1 MRFQVKATEDGN
13 VPVEWAAGLLAMHCV
28 VRGQQPGDYRVLVVP
43 SEGLPDSVSE
53 RAAELLEASRATLG
67 SPANVTRRESEVLEC
82 VLKHKSNKEI
92 GSVLNLSERTIKF
105 HISSLL
111 AKFGARD
118 RVDLMCK
125 ATVGLLPASAAPVDT
140 LFGFPMRASLPE
152 TEEREPDEERR
163 APSRKP
169 LLAS

>member
-1 MRFQVKATEDGN
+1 VKATEDGN

-28 VRGQQPGDYRVLVVP
+28 VRGQQPCDYRVLVVP
-43 SEGLPDSVSE
+43 SEGLPDPVSA
-53 RAAELLEASRATLG
+53 RASELLEASRATLG
-67 SPANVTRRESEVLEC
+67 SPAKVTRRESEVLEC

-92 GSVLNLSERTIKF
+92 GNVLNLSERTIKF

-125 ATVGLLPASAAPVDT
+125 AAVGLLPSSAAPPDT
-140 LFGFPMRASLPE
+140 LFGFPMRATMPE
-152 TEEREPDEERR
+152 TEEHESDEQ
-163 APSRKP
+163 AGHNRKP